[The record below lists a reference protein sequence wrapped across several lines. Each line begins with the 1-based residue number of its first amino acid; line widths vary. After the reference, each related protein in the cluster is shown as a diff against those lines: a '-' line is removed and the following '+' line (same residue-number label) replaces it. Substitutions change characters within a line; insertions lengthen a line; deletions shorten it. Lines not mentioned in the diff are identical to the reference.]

1 MLRSKALK
9 TYKNKISSGFGP
21 FYQLKYRVESQ
32 YLYLYKRD
40 ISRLKI
46 DSESAINVLIIN

>member
-1 MLRSKALK
+1 MLRPEALK
-9 TYKNKISSGFGP
+9 TYENKISSGFGL
-21 FYQLKYRVESQ
+21 FYQPKYRVENQ

-46 DSESAINVLIIN
+46 DFKSTTSILIIN